1 MKRFLPLAAACLL
14 AALGNS
20 GCETT
25 GQTTLLGA
33 GTGAAL
39 AAATGHSP
47 LRGAAIGA
55 ASGFVVGKIVKH
67 ERERAYD
74 EAYYETRYRGRYP
87 VANFSHR
94 RGYVVSPYPPHHL
107 IDVRGIPSGGKVV
120 DPSCN
125 RVFINP

>member
-1 MKRFLPLAAACLL
+1 MNRFLPFLSAGVIVCLAL
-14 AALGNS
+14 A
-20 GCETT
+20 GCEST
-25 GQTTLLGA
+25 GKTTLLGA
-33 GTGAAL
+33 GTGAAI
-39 AAATGHSP
+39 AAATGHSA

-67 ERERAYD
+67 ERERAYE
-74 EAYYETRYRGRYP
+74 EAYYDTEYRGRYP
-87 VANFSHR
+87 VAHPSND
-94 RGYVVSPYPPHHL
+94 RGYVVSPFPPHHM

>member
-1 MKRFLPLAAACLL
+1 MKRFVPIVSAC
-14 AALGNS
+14 ALGCVGLT
-20 GCETT
+20 GCEST
-25 GQTTLLGA
+25 GKTTLLGA
-33 GTGAAL
+33 GAGAAI
-39 AAATGHSP
+39 AAATGHSA

-67 ERERAYD
+67 EREHAYE
-74 EAYYETRYRGRYP
+74 EAYYDTEYRGSYP
-87 VANFSHR
+87 VAHPAND
-94 RGYVVSPYPPHHL
+94 RGFVVSPYPPHHL

>member
-1 MKRFLPLAAACLL
+1 MNRFLPLLSAGGIVCLAL
-14 AALGNS
+14 A
-20 GCETT
+20 GCEST

-33 GTGAAL
+33 GTGAAI
-39 AAATGHSP
+39 AAATGHSA

-67 ERERAYD
+67 ERQRAYE
-74 EAYYETRYRGRYP
+74 EAYYDVEYRGQYP
-87 VANFSHR
+87 VAHSSHD
-94 RGYVVSPYPPHHL
+94 RGYVVSPYPPHHV

-125 RVFINP
+125 RIFINP